1 MNIMEAIKNR
11 KEFERLTVKYQ
22 KLIQCHRWF
31 AGWEDLDII
40 WKYILDDINFG
51 GIETAR
57 KDYAKARNTDEYGT
71 NSNVT
76 ITREQFDAAWSKL
89 WPYDAYNDS
98 LNSINCY
105 TKLERDALAKELGL

>member
-1 MNIMEAIKNR
+1 MNIIEAIKNR

-22 KLIQCHRWF
+22 KTLQCHRWF
-31 AGWEDLDII
+31 AGWKDLDII

-71 NSNVT
+71 NSNGAVT
-76 ITREQFDAAWSKL
+76 ITREDFGIAADMLFVSTSCSKR
-89 WPYDAYNDS
+89 YNQDNKDFHRS
-98 LNSINCY
+98 TFFL
-105 TKLERDALAKELGL
+105 DVA

>member
-1 MNIMEAIKNR
+1 MNIIEAIKNR

-22 KLIQCHRWF
+22 KTLQCHRWF
-31 AGWEDLDII
+31 AGWKDLDII

-71 NSNVT
+71 NSNGAVT
-76 ITREQFDAAWSKL
+76 ITREDFDAAW
-89 WPYDAYNDS
+89 
-98 LNSINCY
+98 
-105 TKLERDALAKELGL
+105 RRALDVSENMQITTRHYLYELVVRELGL